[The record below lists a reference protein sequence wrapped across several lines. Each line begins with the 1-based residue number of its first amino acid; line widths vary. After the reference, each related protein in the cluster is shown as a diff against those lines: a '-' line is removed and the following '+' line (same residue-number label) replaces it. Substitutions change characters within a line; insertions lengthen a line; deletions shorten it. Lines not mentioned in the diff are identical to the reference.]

1 MYCLSAVG
9 LHRAAA
15 HGEMFV
21 QGYTHFLHTNE
32 APLL

>member
-21 QGYTHFLHTNE
+21 QGYTHLHTNE